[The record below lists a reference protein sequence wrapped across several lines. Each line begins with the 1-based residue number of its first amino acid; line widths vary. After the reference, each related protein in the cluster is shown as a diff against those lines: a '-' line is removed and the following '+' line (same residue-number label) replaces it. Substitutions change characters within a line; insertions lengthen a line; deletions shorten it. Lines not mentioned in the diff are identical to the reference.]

1 MQVHR
6 MAHYLW
12 VHGRHQLALF
22 LQSRNSASFG
32 VDIHPAA
39 RIGKGVMFDHATGI
53 VVGETAVVEDNVSIL
68 QSVTL
73 GGTGNESG
81 DRHPENSPRRVNW
94 RWRQRSWKY

>member
-1 MQVHR
+1 

-12 VHGRHQLALF
+12 VHGSHQLALF

-53 VVGETAVVEDNVSIL
+53 VVGEPAVEDNVSIL

-73 GGTGNESG
+73 GGTVTS
-81 DRHPENSPRRVNW
+81 RATVTLNSRR
-94 RWRQRSWKY
+94 